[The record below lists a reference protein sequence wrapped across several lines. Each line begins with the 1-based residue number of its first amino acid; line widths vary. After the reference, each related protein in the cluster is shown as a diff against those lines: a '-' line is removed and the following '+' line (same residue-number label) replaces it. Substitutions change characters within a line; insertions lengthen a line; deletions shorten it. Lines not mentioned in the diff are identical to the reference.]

1 MVGFRG
7 YSSTTYIEM
16 TLLSN
21 KVANKGMKK
30 ALRDRETPKDFEES
44 IINDKKIYIDQ
55 LSIQSS
61 KMTMYL
67 KSLNK
72 KSYIKWIQ

>member
-21 KVANKGMKK
+21 KVANKGIKK

-44 IINDKKIYIDQ
+44 IINDKKFMLI
-55 LSIQSS
+55 
-61 KMTMYL
+61 
-67 KSLNK
+67 N
-72 KSYIKWIQ
+72 